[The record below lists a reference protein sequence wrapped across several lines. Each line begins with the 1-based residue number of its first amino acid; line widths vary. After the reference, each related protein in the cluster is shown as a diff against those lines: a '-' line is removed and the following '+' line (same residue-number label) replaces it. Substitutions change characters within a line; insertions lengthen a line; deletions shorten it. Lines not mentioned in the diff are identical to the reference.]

1 MTKKIAVLAWG
12 SLIDNPGTLSSVINR
27 WNPDGPKLP
36 IEFARKSNDGRLTLV
51 IFSNYK
57 NIKEKWIK
65 TYWSYINTNSTH
77 TAISLLA
84 EREKCPLSRIGLF
97 YPKNGFTSENE
108 ILKSINVWALKKE
121 IDTII
126 WTNLAATFNN
136 EDEILNYILCIK
148 GNVYSKAY
156 KYIFSTPIQTKT
168 YLREKIEKILLD
180 SIVKKHEF

>member
-12 SLIDNPGTLSSVINR
+12 SLIDNPGVLSTIIDK

-51 IFSNYK
+51 IFGNY
-57 NIKEKWIK
+57 ITIAERWIK
-65 TYWSYINTNSTH
+65 AYWSFIYTNSIDTS
-77 TAISLLA
+77 ISFLA

-97 YPKNGFTSENE
+97 YPKNDFILEDE

-121 IDTII
+121 IDAVI
-126 WTNLAATFNN
+126 WTNLSATFNN
-136 EDEILNYILCIK
+136 EDEILNYILCLK
-148 GNVYSKAY
+148 GDVYRKAY

-180 SIVKKHEF
+180 SIVKKT

>member
-12 SLIDNPGTLSSVINR
+12 SLIDNPGTLSSVIDG

-36 IEFARKSNDGRLTLV
+36 IEFARKSNDGRLTLI

-65 TYWSYINTNSTH
+65 TYWSYINTNSTD

-84 EREKCPLSRIGLF
+84 EREKCSLNKIRLF
-97 YPKNGFTSENE
+97 HSKNDFASEDE

-121 IDTII
+121 IDVVI
-126 WTNLAATFNN
+126 WTNLPATFNN
-136 EDEILNYILCIK
+136 EDEILNYISCLRGYVFK
-148 GNVYSKAY
+148 KVY

-180 SIVKKHEF
+180 CIAKKLEF